1 LLNFKFRLQKYKKWF
16 GKLLLYDIFDK
27 SIFNTLINKNMP
39 ITANYPDRKSWLKIP
54 ENSDFPIQNIP
65 FGVFITK
72 EDIITIG
79 TRIGDYVIDLGAL
92 QKLNYFEGIDLTDDM
107 FMQDTLN
114 DFISDGKKTW
124 RLVRN
129 RIADIFDANN
139 TKLKSNKQHLD
150 LVIFKIDEVEMQLPV
165 QIGDYTDFYSSKEHA
180 TNVGMMF
187 RDPANALL
195 PNWLHIPVGY
205 HGRSSTI
212 VPSGIPVHRPMGQTL
227 PDGEKSPVFGPSRS
241 IDFELEMGFITT
253 DANVMGENIPV
264 HEAED
269 YIFGMV
275 LLNDWSARDIQK
287 WEYVPLGPF
296 LAKNFATSISPWIV
310 TMDAL
315 EPFRT
320 KGPKQDP
327 TPLPYLQQKGKNAF
341 DIHLEVAI
349 APENAEAKVVS
360 KSNFKY
366 MYWSMSQQL
375 AHHTSNGCR
384 VNSGDMMGSGT
395 ISGSEKDSF
404 GSMLELTWGGK
415 NPITMADGSERKF
428 INDND
433 TVIMKGFCKNNEVR
447 IGFGEVS
454 SKLLPPF
461 VRK

>member
-1 LLNFKFRLQKYKKWF
+1 
-16 GKLLLYDIFDK
+16 
-27 SIFNTLINKNMP
+27 MP
-39 ITANYPDRKSWLKIP
+39 ITANNPKRKSWLEVP

-65 FGVFITK
+65 FGVFLTK
-72 EDIITIG
+72 DDVITIG
-79 TRIGDYVIDLGAL
+79 TRIGDFAIDLGAL
-92 QKLNYFEGIDLTDDM
+92 QQLNYFEGIELTDDM

-129 RIADIFDANN
+129 RIADLFDVKNLKLQNN
-139 TKLKSNKQHLD
+139 PEHREI
-150 LVIFKIDEVEMQLPV
+150 VVFKMEDVEMQLPV
-165 QIGDYTDFYSSKEHA
+165 LIGDYTDFYSSKEHA
-180 TNVGMMF
+180 TNVGKMF
-187 RDPANALL
+187 RDPENALL

-227 PDGEKSPVFGPSRS
+227 PNGETSPVFGLSRL
-241 IDFELEMGFITT
+241 IDFELETAFITT

-296 LAKNFATSISPWIV
+296 LAKNFASSISPWIV

-327 TPLPYLQQKGKNAF
+327 TPLPYLQQKGKHTY
-341 DIHLEVAI
+341 DINLQVAI
-349 APENAEAKVVS
+349 CPENGVENIVS
-360 KSNFKY
+360 KTNFKY
-366 MYWSMSQQL
+366 MYWSMCQQL

-395 ISGSEKDSF
+395 ISGPTPDSF

-415 NPITMADGSERKF
+415 NPIKLSDGTERKF

-433 TVIMKGFCKNNEVR
+433 TVIMKGFCENNEVR

-461 VRK
+461 VRS

>member
-1 LLNFKFRLQKYKKWF
+1 
-16 GKLLLYDIFDK
+16 
-27 SIFNTLINKNMP
+27 MP
-39 ITANYPDRKSWLKIP
+39 ITANNTNRKSWIEVAP
-54 ENSDFPIQNIP
+54 NSDFPIQNIP
-65 FGVFITK
+65 FGVFLTK
-72 EDIITIG
+72 ENVVTVG
-79 TRIGDYVIDLGAL
+79 TRIGNFAIDLGAL
-92 QKLNYFEGIDLTDDM
+92 QQLNYFEGIELTDDM

-129 RIADIFDANN
+129 RIADIFDDQNP
-139 TKLKSNKQHLD
+139 TLRDNKKQRETI
-150 LVIFKIDEVEMQLPV
+150 IFKMSEVEMQLPV
-165 QIGDYTDFYSSKEHA
+165 LIGDYTDFYSSKEHA
-180 TNVGMMF
+180 TNVGKMF
-187 RDPANALL
+187 RDPENALL

-212 VPSGIPVHRPMGQTL
+212 VPSGIPVHRPMGQLMT
-227 PDGEKSPVFGPSRS
+227 DGATSPVFGPSRL
-241 IDFELEMGFITT
+241 IDFELETAFITT
-253 DANVMGENIPV
+253 DANVMGENVPV

-296 LAKNFATSISPWIV
+296 LGKNFATSISPWIV

-320 KGPKQDP
+320 KGPNQDP
-327 TPLPYLQQKGKNAF
+327 TPLPYLQQKGKHTF
-341 DIHLEVAI
+341 DINLEVAI
-349 APENAEAKVVS
+349 APENVAPKVVS

-366 MYWSMSQQL
+366 LYWSMSQQL

-395 ISGSEKDSF
+395 ISGSNPDSF
-404 GSMLELTWGGK
+404 GSMLELTWSGK
-415 NPITMADGSERKF
+415 NPIKLNDGTERKF

-433 TVIMKGFCKNNEVR
+433 TVIMTGYCENKEVR

>member
-1 LLNFKFRLQKYKKWF
+1 
-16 GKLLLYDIFDK
+16 
-27 SIFNTLINKNMP
+27 M
-39 ITANYPDRKSWLKIP
+39 TANNPARKSWLEVP

-65 FGVFITK
+65 FGVFLTK
-72 EDIITIG
+72 DDVITIG
-79 TRIGDYVIDLGAL
+79 TRIGDFAIDLGAL
-92 QKLNYFEGIDLTDDM
+92 QQLSYFEGIELTDDM

-129 RIADIFDANN
+129 RIALLFDIENTMLQNNQEHRDIVIFDLA
-139 TKLKSNKQHLD
+139 D
-150 LVIFKIDEVEMQLPV
+150 VEMQLPV
-165 QIGDYTDFYSSKEHA
+165 LIGDYTDFYSSKEHA
-180 TNVGMMF
+180 TNVGSMF

-227 PDGEKSPVFGPSRS
+227 PNGETSPVFGPSRM
-241 IDFELEMGFITT
+241 IDFELETAFITT
-253 DANVMGENIPV
+253 DANIMGENIPV

-296 LAKNFATSISPWIV
+296 LAKNFASSISPWIV
-310 TMDAL
+310 TLDAL

-320 KGPKQDP
+320 KGPQQDP
-327 TPLPYLQQKGKNAF
+327 TPLPYLQLKGRHAF
-341 DIHLEVAI
+341 DINLEVAI
-349 APENAEAKVVS
+349 QPENALPTVVS
-360 KSNFKY
+360 QSNFKY
-366 MYWSMSQQL
+366 MYWNMSQQL

-395 ISGSEKDSF
+395 ISGPTPESF

-415 NPITMADGSERKF
+415 NPVKMSDGSERKF
-428 INDND
+428 VNDND

-461 VRK
+461 IRK

>member
-1 LLNFKFRLQKYKKWF
+1 
-16 GKLLLYDIFDK
+16 
-27 SIFNTLINKNMP
+27 MP
-39 ITANYPDRKSWLKIP
+39 NTANDSNRKSWIIVP

-65 FGVFITK
+65 FGVFLTK
-72 EDIITIG
+72 EDVITIG
-79 TRIGDYVIDLGAL
+79 TRIGDVAIDMGAL
-92 QKLNYFEGIDLTDDM
+92 QQLGYFEGIELTDDM

-114 DFISDGKKTW
+114 DFISDGQKTW

-129 RIADIFDANN
+129 RISDMFDAENPKLRDN
-139 TKLKSNKQHLD
+139 TKHKKI
-150 LVIFKIDEVEMQLPV
+150 VIFKIEDVEMQLPV
-165 QIGDYTDFYSSKEHA
+165 LIGDYTDFYSSKEHA
-180 TNVGMMF
+180 TNVGKMF

-227 PDGEKSPVFGPSRS
+227 PNGETTPVFGPSRLV
-241 IDFELEMGFITT
+241 DFELETAFITT
-253 DANVMGENIPV
+253 DANIMGENIPIN
-264 HEAED
+264 EAED

-296 LAKNFATSISPWIV
+296 LAKNFASSISPWIV

-315 EPFRT
+315 EAFRV
-320 KGPKQDP
+320 KGPKQEP
-327 TPLPYLQQKGKNAF
+327 TPLPYLQQKGKHAY
-341 DIHLEVAI
+341 DINLEVYI
-349 APENAEAKVVS
+349 EPENAEATLVS

-366 MYWSMSQQL
+366 MYWSMAQQL
-375 AHHTSNGCR
+375 THHTSNGCR
-384 VNSGDMMGSGT
+384 INSGDMMGSGT
-395 ISGSEKDSF
+395 ISGPTPDSL

-415 NPITMADGSERKF
+415 NPILMPDGTERKF

-433 TVIMKGFCKNNEVR
+433 TVIIKGYCQHSDVR

-461 VRK
+461 VRS

>member
-1 LLNFKFRLQKYKKWF
+1 
-16 GKLLLYDIFDK
+16 
-27 SIFNTLINKNMP
+27 MP
-39 ITANYPDRKSWLKIP
+39 NIANDPTRISWLTVA

-65 FGVFITK
+65 FGVFLTK
-72 EDIITIG
+72 EDVVTIG
-79 TRIGDYVIDLGAL
+79 TRIGDSAIDMGAL
-92 QKLNYFEGIDLTDDM
+92 QQLGYFEGIDLTDDM

-114 DFISDGKKTW
+114 DFISDGQKTW

-129 RIADIFDANN
+129 RLAELFDEKNPKLRDNNEHREVIIFNISDI
-139 TKLKSNKQHLD
+139 
-150 LVIFKIDEVEMQLPV
+150 EMLLPV

-180 TNVGMMF
+180 TNVGKMF

-227 PDGEKSPVFGPSRS
+227 PNGETTPVFGPSRLV
-241 IDFELEMGFITT
+241 DFELETAFITT
-253 DANVMGENIPV
+253 DANIMGENIPIN
-264 HEAED
+264 EAED

-296 LAKNFATSISPWIV
+296 LAKNFASSISPWIV

-315 EPFRT
+315 EAFRV
-320 KGPKQDP
+320 KGPKQEP
-327 TPLPYLQQKGKNAF
+327 TPLPYLQQKGKHAY
-341 DIHLEVAI
+341 DINLEVYI
-349 APENAEAKVVS
+349 EPENSEPTLVS

-366 MYWSMSQQL
+366 MYWSMCQQL
-375 AHHTSNGCR
+375 THHTSNGCR

-395 ISGSEKDSF
+395 ISGPTEDSF
-404 GSMLELTWGGK
+404 GSMLELTWSGQK
-415 NPITMADGSERKF
+415 PIKMNDGSERKF

-433 TVIMKGFCKNNEVR
+433 TVIMKGYCQNSSVR

>member
-1 LLNFKFRLQKYKKWF
+1 
-16 GKLLLYDIFDK
+16 
-27 SIFNTLINKNMP
+27 MP
-39 ITANYPDRKSWLKIP
+39 ITANDPNRKSWLEVP
-54 ENSDFPIQNIP
+54 HDSDFPIQNIP
-65 FGVFITK
+65 FGVFLTK
-72 EDIITIG
+72 DDVVTIG
-79 TRIGDYVIDLGAL
+79 TRIGDYAIDLGAL
-92 QKLNYFEGIDLTDDM
+92 QQLNYFEGIDLTDDM

-129 RIADIFDANN
+129 RIADIFDATNSELRDN
-139 TKLKSNKQHLD
+139 EKHRET
-150 LVIFKIDEVEMQLPV
+150 VIFKIEDVEMQLPV
-165 QIGDYTDFYSSKEHA
+165 LIGDYTDFYSSKEHA
-180 TNVGMMF
+180 TNVGTMF
-187 RDPANALL
+187 RDPANALF
-195 PNWLHIPVGY
+195 PNWLHIPIGY

-227 PDGEKSPVFGPSRS
+227 PNGETTPVFGPSRLV
-241 IDFELEMGFITT
+241 DFELETAFITT
-253 DANVMGENIPV
+253 DANIMGENIPV

-296 LAKNFATSISPWIV
+296 LAKNFASSISPWIV

-320 KGPKQDP
+320 KGPIQEP
-327 TPLPYLQQKGKNAF
+327 MPLPYLQEKGKKTF
-341 DIHLEVAI
+341 DINLEVSI
-349 APENAEAKVVS
+349 QPENADATVVS

-395 ISGSEKDSF
+395 ISGPTPDSY

-415 NPITMADGSERKF
+415 NPLTMSDGTERKF
-428 INDND
+428 INDGD
-433 TVIMKGFCKNNEVR
+433 TVIMKGYCEKDSVR

-461 VRK
+461 FRK

>member
-1 LLNFKFRLQKYKKWF
+1 M
-16 GKLLLYDIFDK
+16 
-27 SIFNTLINKNMP
+27 SISANNTN
-39 ITANYPDRKSWLKIP
+39 RKSWLEVA

-65 FGVFITK
+65 FGVFLTK
-72 EDIITIG
+72 ENIVTVG
-79 TRIGDYVIDLGAL
+79 TRIGDFAIDLGAL
-92 QKLNYFEGIDLTDDM
+92 QQLNYFEGIELTDDM

-129 RIADIFDANN
+129 RIAELFDLKNSELRKNLKNREIIIFNVND
-139 TKLKSNKQHLD
+139 
-150 LVIFKIDEVEMQLPV
+150 VEMQLPV
-165 QIGDYTDFYSSKEHA
+165 LIGDYTDFYSSKEHA
-180 TNVGMMF
+180 TNVGKMF
-187 RDPANALL
+187 RDPENALL

-205 HGRSSTI
+205 HGRSSSI
-212 VPSGIPVHRPMGQTL
+212 IPSGIPVHRPMGQTL
-227 PDGEKSPVFGPSRS
+227 PNGETTPVFGPSRMV
-241 IDFELEMGFITT
+241 DFELETAFITT
-253 DANVMGENIPV
+253 DANIMGENIPIS
-264 HEAED
+264 EAED

-275 LLNDWSARDIQK
+275 LMNDWSARDIQK

-296 LAKNFATSISPWIV
+296 LAKNFATSISPWII

-327 TPLPYLQQKGKNAF
+327 APLPYLQQKGKNNY
-341 DIHLEVAI
+341 DINLEVSI
-349 APENAEAKVVS
+349 QPVNGKETIVS
-360 KSNFKY
+360 KSNYKY
-366 MYWSMSQQL
+366 MYWSMIQQL
-375 AHHTSNGCR
+375 THHTSNGCR

-395 ISGSEKDSF
+395 ISGSTPDSF

-415 NPITMADGSERKF
+415 NPTKLNDGTERKF
-428 INDND
+428 INDGD
-433 TVIMKGFCKNNEVR
+433 TVVIKGFCKNNGVR